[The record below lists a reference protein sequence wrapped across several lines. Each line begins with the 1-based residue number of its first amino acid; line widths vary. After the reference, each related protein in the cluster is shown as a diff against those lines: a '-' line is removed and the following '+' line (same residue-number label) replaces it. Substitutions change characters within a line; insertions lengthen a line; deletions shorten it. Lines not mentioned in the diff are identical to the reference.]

1 MGLLTSG
8 FGPLLIEH
16 LEVAVTSGRKSQHV
30 GPSRCM
36 CG

>member
-16 LEVAVTSGRKSQHV
+16 LEVAVTSGRKSQYVV

-36 CG
+36 C